1 MFQIVL
7 MNIRVMQKARETKS
21 RNTRYQTK
29 KYLLLK
35 DYGITMN
42 ILEEYN
48 TNRHSIVSFKAVL
61 RELEKIKKF

>member
-21 RNTRYQTK
+21 RNTRYQSEK
-29 KYLLLK
+29 HLLLK
-35 DYGITMN
+35 DYDITMN
-42 ILEEYN
+42 IIEEYN